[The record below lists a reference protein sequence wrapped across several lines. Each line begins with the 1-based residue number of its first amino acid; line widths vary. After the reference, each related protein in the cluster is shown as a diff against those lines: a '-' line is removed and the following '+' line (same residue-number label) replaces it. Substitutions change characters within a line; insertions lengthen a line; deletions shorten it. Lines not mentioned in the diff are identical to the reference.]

1 MSATASANVVHL
13 DWRRAADGFCISPE
27 GFAWL
32 SHDDVEHSVFAFVR
46 RARDGA
52 FVVAVCNFTPVVR
65 HGYRLG
71 VPAAGRYREVIN
83 TDNAVY
89 GGSGVGNGVIE
100 SEAMDWQGQA
110 QSLVISVP
118 PLGTVMWVLE

>member
-1 MSATASANVVHL
+1 MGGIVGDLLQHSFLVDAGGLRT
-13 DWRRAADGFCISPE
+13 AADKRENRP
-27 GFAWL
+27 
-32 SHDDVEHSVFAFVR
+32 
-46 RARDGA
+46 
-52 FVVAVCNFTPVVR
+52 NKYVVR

-71 VPAAGRYREVIN
+71 VPAAGRYREIIN

-89 GGSGVGNGVIE
+89 GGSGVGNGVTQ